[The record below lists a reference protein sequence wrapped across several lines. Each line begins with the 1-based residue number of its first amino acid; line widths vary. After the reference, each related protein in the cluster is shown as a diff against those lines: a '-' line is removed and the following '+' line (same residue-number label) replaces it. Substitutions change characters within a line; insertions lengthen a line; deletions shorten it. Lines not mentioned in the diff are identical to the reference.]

1 MALTPKQ
8 REALRLVADGKFYP
22 VLIEEEDGWYARWRA
37 VDPPEGLD
45 VDGWV
50 DAYVRE
56 AAMTRLTEDAEEQKH
71 ETLHDAWMMALKS
84 RTGSVVWD
92 EEECRRFAAEL
103 EEWGGGASADVAARK
118 SIVFAFKPPAQIV
131 LESAPKGRRALRALG
146 QATYVW
152 GSLRAMKKGALAL
165 TPGEVADF
173 LSVGAAA
180 LTDAGYTVKDLPER
194 ARVTAVAETID
205 EAETKSAPVKLVVK
219 VNGEPVTADEIRFL
233 LEQNSTL
240 VFFREHWIEVD
251 RGILKEALRALE
263 KLSKKKVDLLSFAMG
278 IGRIGNLEI
287 EELKAH
293 GWLRG
298 LVNELTN
305 RSREKVKVKGESS
318 GEIAGLKGELRPYQL
333 EGVKWIKFLT
343 DHGFGALL
351 ADDMGLGK
359 TVQTIAWL
367 LSARSTSNEARSAPP
382 ALIIAP
388 LTLLSNW
395 RREFAA
401 FAPQFKVY
409 VHQGENRRL
418 LGGFKRVAAE
428 ADVVLTSYSLLVK
441 DYTMISEVAW
451 DALILDEA
459 QAIKNPETQVARAVK
474 ALLPPK
480 RLALTG
486 TPIENTVKDVWAI
499 EDFLNPGFLGDKK
512 SFNERFAR
520 PIAYDPSAVAGK
532 KLSTALEPFILRRLK
547 SDPEVAAE
555 LGEKRET
562 REYCQLDA
570 EAKKSYE
577 AALAA
582 FRATAHTQGDIFALL
597 TELKLICDGAAK
609 TELLITLL
617 ESIFEAGES
626 ALIFTQYAKVG
637 ARLQSELQ
645 KRFAKP
651 IAFLHGA
658 LSAAQRER
666 EIRRFNLSGP
676 QAFILSLKAGGYG
689 LNLTKATHVIHFDR
703 WWNPA
708 VENQATDRAYRI
720 GQLEDVMV
728 HLMITEGTIEE
739 RVDELLAQ
747 KSSLK
752 DLLSDGHSFW
762 EAAKLT

>member
-8 REALRLVADGKFYP
+8 REALRLVSEGKFYP
-22 VLIEEEDGWYARWRA
+22 VLAKEEDGWYARWRA
-37 VDPPEGLD
+37 VDAPEGLD

-50 DAYVRE
+50 DEYVRS
-56 AAMTRLTEDAEEQKH
+56 ASMTRLTEDAEEQQH
-71 ETLHDAWMMALKS
+71 ESLHDAWMMALKS
-84 RTGSVVWD
+84 RSGLVIWD
-92 EEECRRFAAEL
+92 DSECERFAAEL
-103 EEWGGGASADVAARK
+103 EEWGGGASEDVAARK
-118 SIVFAFKPPAQIV
+118 SLVFSFRAPDRLV
-131 LESAPKGRRALRALG
+131 LKTAPKGRRTLRALG
-146 QATYVW
+146 QSTYVW
-152 GSLRAMKKGALAL
+152 GPLRNLKAGALAL
-165 TPGEVADF
+165 LPGEVEDF
-173 LSVGAAA
+173 LQNGAAA
-180 LTDAGYTVKDLPER
+180 LKDAGYTIEDLPER
-194 ARVTAVAETID
+194 ARITASAETIGD
-205 EAETKSAPVKLVVK
+205 VQSVSAPVKLVVK
-219 VNGEPVTADEIRFL
+219 VNGEPVTAEEIRFL
-233 LEQNSTL
+233 LEQHSTL

-263 KLSKKKVDLLSFAMG
+263 RVSKKKVDLLSFAMG
-278 IGRIGNLEI
+278 VGRIGNLEI

-305 RSREKVKVKGESS
+305 RSRGKLKVEGNCQA
-318 GEIAGLKGELRPYQL
+318 EIAGLKGELRPYQL

-359 TVQTIAWL
+359 TIQTIAWL
-367 LSARSTSNEARSAPP
+367 LSTNRQPPTADHQP

-395 RREFAA
+395 RREFET
-401 FAPQFKVY
+401 FAPGLKVY

-418 LGGFKRVAAE
+418 LGGFKRAAAQ

-451 DALILDEA
+451 GALVLDEA

-474 ALLPPK
+474 ALLPPR

-486 TPIENTVKDVWAI
+486 TPIENTVRDVWAI
-499 EDFLNPGFLGDKK
+499 EDFLNPGFLGDRKG
-512 SFNERFAR
+512 FHERFAR
-520 PIAYDPSAVAGK
+520 PIAFDPSGRAAA
-532 KLSTALEPFILRRLK
+532 KLSAALEPFILRRLK
-547 SDPEVAAE
+547 TDPEIAAE
-555 LGEKRET
+555 LGEKREK
-562 REYCQLDA
+562 REYSALDLESRRA
-570 EAKKSYE
+570 YE
-577 AALAA
+577 AALAS
-582 FRATAHTQGDIFALL
+582 FRATAHTQGDVFALL
-597 TELKLICDGAAK
+597 TELKIICDGAAK

-617 ESIFEAGES
+617 EEIFAAGES

-637 ARLQSELQ
+637 ARLQAELQ

-651 IAFLHGA
+651 IPFLHGA
-658 LSAAQRER
+658 LSPSQRER
-666 EIRRFNLSGP
+666 EIRRFNLLGP

-720 GQLEDVMV
+720 GQREDVMV
-728 HLMITEGTIEE
+728 HLMISEGTIEE
-739 RVDELLAQ
+739 RVDELLAK

-752 DLLSDGHSFW
+752 DILSDGRAFW